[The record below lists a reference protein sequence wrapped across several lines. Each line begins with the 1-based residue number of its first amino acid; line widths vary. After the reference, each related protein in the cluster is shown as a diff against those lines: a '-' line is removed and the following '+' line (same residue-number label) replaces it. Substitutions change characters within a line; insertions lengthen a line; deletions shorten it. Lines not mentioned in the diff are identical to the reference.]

1 MEDKRVDKKF
11 VRYDEGAELYGICQK
26 SFEKLATDAKAKY
39 KYGKIVMVNTV
50 LVDKFLET
58 CRIVE

>member
-1 MEDKRVDKKF
+1 MEQEKVNKKF
-11 VRYDEGAELYGICQK
+11 VRYDEGAEMYGICQK
-26 SFEKLATDAKAKY
+26 SFEKLASDAKAKY

-58 CRIVE
+58 CRIAE